1 MPYAGN
7 GLRFDEDCVLD
18 PTSNR
23 FGCHALVKSPW
34 RGCGTDGMR
43 WPVLLYDYAPR
54 VESQKTKEYHR
65 TPGQSNLCVMLVSY
79 GSY

>member
-1 MPYAGN
+1 MPATDYD
-7 GLRFDEDCVLD
+7 LTRIVFLD

-34 RGCGTDGMR
+34 RVCGVDGMR

-54 VESQKTKEYHR
+54 IESQKNK
-65 TPGQSNLCVMLVSY
+65 GI
-79 GSY
+79 